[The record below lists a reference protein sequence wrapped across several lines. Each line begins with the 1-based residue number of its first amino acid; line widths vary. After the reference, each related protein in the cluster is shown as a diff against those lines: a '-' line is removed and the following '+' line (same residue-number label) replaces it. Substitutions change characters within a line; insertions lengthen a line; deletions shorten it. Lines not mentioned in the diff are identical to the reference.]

1 MKQICILLLLSVC
14 LLGRAQQIDSMLAI
28 YKNQFQ
34 QEKLHLH
41 LDKTVYNSGETIWM
55 KAYLLAGKNPS
66 RYSKTL
72 FIDWYDDTGS
82 LLKHT
87 SQPVFDATAR
97 SQFEVPQNYK
107 GQALHL
113 KAYTKWMLNFDTSFI
128 YSKTIKIY
136 SKKNVSKPA
145 ATTVTST
152 LHFFPEG
159 GDLINGLQSKLAY
172 LATNALGKPI
182 QFRGAIVN
190 GKNELI
196 DSIVPLHDG
205 MGYLLLQ
212 PELQDN
218 YTCNWIDELGNN
230 YSTRLPV
237 AKSNSSI
244 LSAQII
250 KDKIVYAV
258 SRSASVTDN
267 LKSLHLIATQHQQ
280 EIYNA
285 ALNLSNKKTVVASI
299 PVDSLP
305 TGIVQLT
312 LFDNNWLPIAER
324 IVFVNNNLHQFFPTI
339 TTVKKELGKR
349 AKNSFEITVNDSL
362 LSNMS
367 VAITD
372 ASLAKDSSS
381 HIISELLLTDDI
393 KGYINNPAFYFLNNE
408 DSTRNYLDLV
418 MLTHGW
424 RRYNWNNIVSLKK
437 PNIINEKET
446 DYLQI
451 KGKVFS
457 GGQASIKP
465 NEVLS
470 LILQS
475 KDSSKQYLAT
485 QVKQNGTFELKQL
498 IFYDTI
504 KLFHQFNA
512 DKKLNDIGAVSFQN
526 PISQTPLFKNIQLPK
541 TSDADTIVFASNDS
555 INQLIERLKKEAK
568 NGLLKEVIVN
578 SKVKTSKEILD
589 DKYASSLFK
598 GNNGFAFDVLNDE
611 TAKGSLDVFHYLQ
624 SQVPGLTISHSLEPG
639 DTTALTWREG
649 SPEIFLNEMPSDA
662 YDIQHIQMTDIA
674 YIKVFRPP
682 FMGSSGAGASG
693 AIVIYTR
700 KPDDIKY
707 NTASTLKSVLLF
719 GYTAYKEFYQP
730 DYFAPQLNS
739 PVDTRT
745 TLYWNP
751 FVLTDKNS
759 KTFKVDF
766 YNSDVVKKFRIV
778 IEGMNAL
785 GQLTHI
791 EKVIDK

>member
-1 MKQICILLLLSVC
+1 M
-14 LLGRAQQIDSMLAI
+14 
-28 YKNQFQ
+28 
-34 QEKLHLH
+34 
-41 LDKTVYNSGETIWM
+41 
-55 KAYLLAGKNPS
+55 
-66 RYSKTL
+66 
-72 FIDWYDDTGS
+72 
-82 LLKHT
+82 
-87 SQPVFDATAR
+87 
-97 SQFEVPQNYK
+97 
-107 GQALHL
+107 
-113 KAYTKWMLNFDTSFI
+113 
-128 YSKTIKIY
+128 
-136 SKKNVSKPA
+136 
-145 ATTVTST
+145 
-152 LHFFPEG
+152 HFFPEG
-159 GDLINGLQSKLAY
+159 GDLVNGIASKLGY
-172 LATNALGKPI
+172 KATNEHGKPI

-190 GKNELI
+190 SKNELI

-205 MGYLLLQ
+205 MGYLLFQ
-212 PELQDN
+212 PELQDI
-218 YTCNWIDELGNN
+218 YTCNWVDELGNDYN
-230 YSTRLPV
+230 TKIPV
-237 AKSNSSI
+237 AKSSGSI
-244 LSAQII
+244 LSAQIV
-250 KDKIVYAV
+250 KEKIVYAV
-258 SRSASVTDN
+258 SRSAIVADN
-267 LKSLHLIATQHQQ
+267 FKSLHIIATQHQQ

-285 ALNLSNKKTVVASI
+285 TLNLSTKRTVVASI
-299 PVDSLP
+299 PIDSLP

-324 IVFVNNNLHQFFPTI
+324 IVFVNNNLHQFFPSI
-339 TTVKKELGKR
+339 TTIKKDVSKR
-349 AKNSFEITVNDSL
+349 AKNTFEISVNDSL

-367 VAITD
+367 IAITD
-372 ASLAKDSSS
+372 ASLASDSSS

-393 KGYINNPAFYFLNNE
+393 KGYVNNPAFYFSNNE

-424 RRYNWNNIVSLKK
+424 RRYNWGDIVSLKK

-498 IFYDTI
+498 IFYDTT
-504 KLFHQFNA
+504 KLFYQFNA

-526 PISQTPLFKNIQLPK
+526 PISQTPVFKNIQLP
-541 TSDADTIVFASNDS
+541 TISEVDSTFFASNDS

-589 DKYASSLFK
+589 DKYASGLFK

-624 SQVPGLTISHSLEPG
+624 SQVPGLTVSHSLDPG

-700 KPDDIKY
+700 KPEDIKY
-707 NTASTLKSVLLF
+707 NNASTLKSVMLY

-730 DYFAPQLNS
+730 DYFVPQLNS

-778 IEGMNAL
+778 IEGMNVL
-785 GQLTHI
+785 GQLAHI

>member
-1 MKQICILLLLSVC
+1 MKQICFSLSLLFC
-14 LLGRAQQIDSMLAI
+14 LLGSSQQIDSMLAI
-28 YKNQFQ
+28 YKHQFQ

-41 LDKTVYNSGETIWM
+41 IDKAMYNSGETIWI
-55 KAYLLAGKNPS
+55 KGYLLAGKSPS
-66 RYSKTL
+66 KYSKTL
-72 FIDWYDDTGS
+72 FIDWYDDNGK

-87 SQPVFDATAR
+87 SQPIFDATAR
-97 SQFEVPQNYK
+97 SQFEVPQNYT

-113 KAYTKWMLNFDTSFI
+113 KAYTKWMLNFDTAFI
-128 YSKTIKIY
+128 YAKTIPVFNKR
-136 SKKNVSKPA
+136 NVLKPSI
-145 ATTVTST
+145 TNVTSM

-159 GDLINGLQSKLAY
+159 GYLVNGIQSKLAY
-172 LATNALGKPI
+172 KATNSLGKPAL
-182 QFRGAIVN
+182 FRGAIVN
-190 GKNELI
+190 DKNELV
-196 DSIVPLHDG
+196 DSIASLHDG
-205 MGYLLLQ
+205 MGFLLFQ
-212 PELQDN
+212 PEVGEN
-218 YTCNWIDELGNN
+218 YICNWVDEFGNN
-230 YSTRLPV
+230 YSTKLPT
-237 AKSNSSI
+237 AISSGAI
-244 LSAQII
+244 LSAQIV
-250 KDKIVYAV
+250 KNRIVY
-258 SRSASVTDN
+258 SVTRTSNITDN
-267 LKSLHLIATQHQQ
+267 LKSLHIIATQHLQ

-285 ALNLSNKKTVVASI
+285 SLNVNTKKTIVASI
-299 PVDSLP
+299 PIDSLP

-324 IVFVNNNLHQFFPTI
+324 ILFVNNQLHHFFPLI
-339 TTVKKELGKR
+339 TTLKKDLGKR
-349 AKNSFEITVNDSL
+349 AINSFEITVNDSL

-367 VAITD
+367 IAITD
-372 ASLAKDSSS
+372 ASLASDSSS
-381 HIISELLLTDDI
+381 DIISELLLSDDI
-393 KGYINNPAFYFLNNE
+393 KGYVNNPAFYFRNNE
-408 DSTRNYLDLV
+408 DSTKNYLDLV

-424 RRYNWNNIVSLKK
+424 RRYKWDDIVSLKK
-437 PNIINEKET
+437 PQLINEKET

-451 KGKVFS
+451 RGKVFS
-457 GGQASIKP
+457 GGQSSIKP

-485 QVKQNGTFELKQL
+485 PVKQNGTFELKQL
-498 IFYDTI
+498 IFYDTT
-504 KLFHQFNA
+504 KLFYQFNA

-526 PISQTPLFKNIQLPK
+526 PISQTPLFKSIQLPK
-541 TSDADTIVFASNDS
+541 TSDADTMVFAINDS

-578 SKVKTSKEILD
+578 SKVKTAKELLD
-589 DKYASSLFK
+589 DKYASGLFK

-624 SQVPGLTISHSLEPG
+624 SQVPGLTMSHSLEPG

-649 SPEIFLNEMPSDA
+649 APEIFLNEMHVDA
-662 YDIQHIQMTDIA
+662 FDVQHIQMTDIA

-682 FMGSSGAGASG
+682 FMGASGSGASG

-707 NTASTLKSVLLF
+707 NTASSLKSVQLF

-730 DYFAPQLNS
+730 DYFVPQLNS
-739 PVDTRT
+739 PLDTRT

-759 KTFKVDF
+759 KTVKLDF

-785 GQLTHI
+785 GQLAHI
-791 EKVIDK
+791 EKVIEK

>member
-1 MKQICILLLLSVC
+1 MKQIYILLLLSVC

-34 QEKLHLH
+34 HEKLHLH
-41 LDKTVYNSGETIWM
+41 LDKSVYNNSETIWI

-66 RYSKTL
+66 KYSKTL
-72 FIDWYDDTGS
+72 FIDWYDDNGL

-87 SQPVFDATAR
+87 SQPIFDATAR

-113 KAYTKWMLNFDTSFI
+113 KAYTKWMLNFDTAFI
-128 YSKTIKIY
+128 YSKTIRIY
-136 SKKNVSKPA
+136 NKKNSPK
-145 ATTVTST
+145 TTPTDITST

-159 GDLINGLQSKLAY
+159 GDLVTGVQSKLAY
-172 LATNALGKPI
+172 LATNAYGKPI
-182 QFRGAIVN
+182 QFRGAIIN
-190 GKNELI
+190 SKNELV

-205 MGYLLLQ
+205 MGFLLFQ
-212 PELQDN
+212 PGLQDN
-218 YTCNWIDELGNN
+218 YTCNWVDELGNN
-230 YSTRLPV
+230 YSTKLPL
-237 AKSNSSI
+237 AKSNGAI
-244 LSAQII
+244 LSAQIV
-250 KDKIVYAV
+250 KNKIIYAI
-258 SRSASVTDN
+258 SRSISIADN
-267 LKSLHLIATQHQQ
+267 LKSLHIIATQHQQ

-285 ALNLSNKKTVVASI
+285 ALNLSTKKTVVASI
-299 PVDSLP
+299 PIDSLP

-324 IVFVNNNLHQFFPTI
+324 IVFVNNFLHQFFPII
-339 TTVKKELGKR
+339 TTVKKDVAKR
-349 AKNSFEITVNDSL
+349 AKNSFEITVSDSL

-372 ASLAKDSSS
+372 ASLANDSSS
-381 HIISELLLTDDI
+381 NIISELLLTDDI
-393 KGYINNPAFYFLNNE
+393 KGYVHNPSFYFLGNE
-408 DSTRNYLDLV
+408 DVTKHNLDLV

-424 RRYNWNNIVSLKK
+424 RRYNWNNIVSLKT

-457 GGQASIKP
+457 GGQVSIKP
-465 NEVLS
+465 NEILGF
-470 LILQS
+470 ILQS
-475 KDSSKQYLAT
+475 KDSSKQYFTT

-498 IFYDTI
+498 IFYDTT
-504 KLFHQFNA
+504 KLFYQFNA
-512 DKKLNDIGAVSFQN
+512 DKKLNEIGAVSFQN
-526 PISQTPLFKNIQLPK
+526 PISQTPLFKNIEVSK
-541 TSDADTIVFASNDS
+541 TGDIDSAVFASNDS
-555 INQLIERLKKEAK
+555 INQHIERLKKEAK

-578 SKVKTSKEILD
+578 SKVKTAKEILD
-589 DKYASSLFK
+589 DKYASGLFK

-624 SQVPGLTISHSLEPG
+624 NQVPGLTMSHSLEPG

-649 SPEIFLNEMPSDA
+649 SPEIFLNEMPADA
-662 YDIQHIQMTDIA
+662 YDVQHIQMTDIA

-682 FMGSSGAGASG
+682 FMGASGSGASG

-700 KPDDIKY
+700 KPDEIKY
-707 NTASTLKSVLLF
+707 NGTSILKSVQLL

-730 DYFAPQLNS
+730 DYFVPQLNG
-739 PVDTRT
+739 PIDART

-751 FVLTDKNS
+751 FVLTDKNN

-785 GQLTHI
+785 GQLAHI